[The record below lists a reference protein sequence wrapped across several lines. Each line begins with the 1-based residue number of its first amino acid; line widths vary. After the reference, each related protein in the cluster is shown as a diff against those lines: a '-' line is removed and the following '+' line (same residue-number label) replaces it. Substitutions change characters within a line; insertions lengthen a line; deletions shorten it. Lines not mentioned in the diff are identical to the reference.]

1 MKKLLIPTLLLSLVA
16 TDSFGSSTS
25 GLFVT
30 QGQAKKQQKKIVRD
44 VMATSGN
51 IQQLGNTVS
60 QIGDEVDANTANIAA
75 LNQNQ
80 EADAAAIQN
89 LQQQVTALQQQLA
102 AMQVAPAPTAAPTTT
117 ATTRK
122 APTATPKR
130 GGAWK

>member
-16 TDSFGSSTS
+16 TDSFGMLETEAKARKQHKKV
-25 GLFVT
+25 VT
-30 QGQAKKQQKKIVRD
+30 QLQIQ
-44 VMATSGN
+44 SGN
-51 IQQLGNTVS
+51 TQELGQTITNLAGEVEGNT
-60 QIGDEVDANTANIAA
+60 QNIDA
-75 LNQNQ
+75 LNQNR